1 MNFDYFDRID
11 RYARGSMTE
20 PERHEFEQLL
30 RSDPRLSQEWEDY
43 SLIAKSVRNSIRA
56 KTLGT
61 QGHIFK
67 LVEDARELAKENGLL
82 ITIEDVWDYLRGTVP
97 PSKKILI
104 ERRKTKDPAF
114 LAVIESERA
123 IIRGIQNF
131 GAGIKLIQK
140 ARKSLHLEGFP
151 DSIHEQILSD
161 IQQEKKTNQ
170 ATKPENSQG
179 NESKIF
185 AALAILVL
193 LVALIIL
200 WFLFYT

>member
-43 SLIAKSVRNSIRA
+43 SLIAKSIRNSIRA

-97 PSKKILI
+97 PSKKILM

-114 LAVIESERA
+114 LVVIESERA
-123 IIRGIQNF
+123 IITGIQNF
-131 GAGIKLIQK
+131 CEGTKLIQK
-140 ARKSLHLEGFP
+140 ARKTLLWEGFP
-151 DSIHEQILSD
+151 ERIHEQILSD

-170 ATKPENSQG
+170 AKQPVNSQG
-179 NESKIF
+179 NESKLLTSLSI
-185 AALAILVL
+185 LAL
-193 LVALIIL
+193 LVVLIIL